1 MKTRFLS
8 QSLFSLF
15 LVTVFLFSCKKEE
28 EIKPSNF
35 YAVYDEKPP
44 KPINAVWTLYSAKVF
59 VENMTKNTFTYYD
72 HFGNTKIE
80 SNLDIF
86 SPSSLPI
93 DNIIQNG
100 TTWEFNTS
108 KVFKLNNNLSYDY
121 TISDDGKFIRV
132 NGLENGSARVIE
144 VISGSDDYIS
154 FKIGESY
161 GNDGVDN
168 YSFYTIATFRSN
180 LSVIP
185 TEPGI
190 PYGYTYNGVVN
201 LNSTPALTLS
211 NSIWVL
217 TNYIDNLNN
226 ITVNDTLKFISE
238 TQYTWNGSSPK
249 NYSLSGIVGNNM
261 KSLSLYSFT
270 TFGGDWSGEVQASFI
285 TDGVINNATFVDI
298 MGIGTNKKVWMQKI
312 Q

>member
-1 MKTRFLS
+1 MKTRFTF

-15 LVTVFLFSCKKEE
+15 LVTILLFSCKKEE
-28 EIKPSNF
+28 IIPSNF
-35 YAVYDEKPP
+35 YAVYDKKPP
-44 KPINAVWTLYSAKVF
+44 NPINTVWTLYSAKVF
-59 VENMTKNTFTYYD
+59 VENMAKNTFTYYD
-72 HFGNTKIE
+72 HFGGTKVE

-86 SPSSLPI
+86 SPSFLAI

-100 TTWEFNTS
+100 TTWEFNTT

-121 TISDDGKFIRV
+121 TVSDDGKFIRV

-144 VISGSDDYIS
+144 IISGSGGYMS
-154 FKIGESY
+154 FKINENY
-161 GNDGVDN
+161 GNDGINN
-168 YSFYTIATFRSN
+168 YSFYTIVTFRSN
-180 LSVIP
+180 IGVIP

-201 LNSTPALTLS
+201 LNSTPTPTLS
-211 NSIWVL
+211 NSTWVL
-217 TNYIDNLNN
+217 TNYLDNLNN
-226 ITVNDTLKFISE
+226 IIVNDTLEFISE
-238 TQYTWNGSSPK
+238 TQYTWNGSNPK

-270 TFGGDWSGEVQASFI
+270 TFGGDWSGQVQASFI
-285 TDGVINNATFVDI
+285 TDGVMYNTTFVDI
-298 MGIGTNKKVWMQKI
+298 MGVGTNKKVFMQRI